1 MGSYAKQYEITTAQ
15 EMVQCIAT
23 LPKSVE
29 GTFDLHIINLSA
41 SPANI
46 ALWTS
51 FTEGTDIDMSGIWEL
66 DTTMQTGDNL
76 VYSGKPFAA
85 GQSLYIKITPG
96 IIDTDTTLS
105 IQFTGHTY

>member
-1 MGSYAKQYEITTAQ
+1 MGSYVKQYELAATDET
-15 EMVQCIAT
+15 VQCIAT
-23 LPKSVE
+23 LPENAE
-29 GTFDLHIINLSA
+29 GTFDLHILNLSA
-41 SPANI
+41 YPANI

-51 FTEGTDIDMSGIWEL
+51 FTQGTDIDRSGVWEL

-85 GQSLYIKITPG
+85 GQSLYIKITPMVIG
-96 IIDTDTTLS
+96 ATTTLS